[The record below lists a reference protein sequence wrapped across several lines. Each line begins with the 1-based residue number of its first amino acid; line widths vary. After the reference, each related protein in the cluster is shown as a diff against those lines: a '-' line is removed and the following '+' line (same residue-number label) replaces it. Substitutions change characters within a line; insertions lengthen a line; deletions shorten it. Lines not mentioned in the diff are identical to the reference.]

1 MNVLGIVGGA
11 ALVGAVALGS
21 FAGDAEARG
30 ERAATSAAAG
40 SDRAEQVRGSKA
52 EADAYVAELVVSE
65 AKAGAKATYKVTLK
79 PKGGFHIN
87 AQFPMRF
94 KADTTDDVTYTKP
107 ILKREDG
114 EFTEAEGSFT
124 VEFVAS
130 KTGKHAVGGT
140 LSLSVCN
147 DANCLMEK
155 VALTGDV
162 DVK

>member
-1 MNVLGIVGGA
+1 MNVMGIVGGA
-11 ALVGAVALGS
+11 ALVGALAMGS
-21 FAGDAEARG
+21 FASDAEARG
-30 ERAATSAAAG
+30 ERAGASE
-40 SDRAEQVRGSKA
+40 SVRGSKA
-52 EADAYVAELVVSE
+52 EADAYVAELVVGE

-79 PKGGFHIN
+79 PKAGFHIN

-94 KADTTDDVTYTKP
+94 KTDTSDDVTYTKA

-114 EFTEAEGSFT
+114 EFTETEGSFT
-124 VEFVAS
+124 LEFVAS
-130 KTGKHAVGGT
+130 KTGRHSVGGT

-155 VALTGDV
+155 VALSGDV